1 MVYADCQRLQG
12 RLIAVCPLRSALCG
26 LPCPIHGGNGA
37 LPVYSRPFAGDSDAS
52 LLVDVVTAASAVAT
66 RCSYWHV
73 GDVWW
78 GLYQDTDDR
87 LLLK

>member
-1 MVYADCQRLQG
+1 
-12 RLIAVCPLRSALCG
+12 
-26 LPCPIHGGNGA
+26 